1 MARPTKNDI
10 DSGIQNWHQKIDDND
25 EVLFNGPLPIHV
37 HTGDETN
44 LAATFPVASFDRCL
58 VVVNHST
65 LGWTLYA
72 SDGTTWQR
80 LVKFAAIAVTA
91 LTDSSGGTANNTIQA
106 LTNPADAPATADAL
120 RDDLVANLIPELRN
134 NFADLAAK
142 VNEIRTALVNHGL
155 LS

>member
-37 HTGDETN
+37 HTGDETD
-44 LAATFPVASFDRCL
+44 LAATFPVASYDRCI
-58 VVVNHST
+58 VVVNHSA

-91 LTDSSGGTANNTIQA
+91 LTDSSGGTANNTIAAITQA
-106 LTNPADAPATADAL
+106 ANPGSADVGPTADA
-120 RDDLVANLIPELRN
+120 I
-134 NFADLAAK
+134 ADLAAK

>member
-25 EVLFNGPLPIHV
+25 EALFNAPLPVHV
-37 HTGDETN
+37 HTGNESN
-44 LAATFPVASFDRCL
+44 LASTFPAASYDRCI

-65 LGWTLYA
+65 LGWSLYA

-80 LVKFAAIAVTA
+80 LVRFVAAAVTA
-91 LTDSSGGTANNTIQA
+91 LTDSTGGTANDT
-106 LTNPADAPATADAL
+106 
-120 RDDLVANLIPELRN
+120 LVAISGSGDDTNINN

-142 VNEIRTALVNHGL
+142 VNAIRTALVNHGL